1 MAAVEGG
8 IGEPPGLA
16 RERRPRLRRSVA
28 ATGDMDGD
36 GDVGGGG
43 GGGGGGGVRYV
54 LALPAMASLAV
65 LIAHL
70 DAAVPVPRRPRSYL
84 PRAVPMAWWAFRLP
98 VFRPPPPPPP
108 PPAKNPVK
116 EEEGVAR
123 VVVVVA
129 PPPPVDPGEEEAG
142 KRAAKR
148 ARRCLN
154 CDAVE
159 TPQWRSGPMGR
170 STLCN
175 ACGVRLRAVGSL
187 PEHRA
192 PAARTTTAAPASP
205 PDSPIWTPGHKPP
218 SSSPDI
224 YLVRRTPKLPVTRPP
239 RTKQA
244 PPTAPAPAPPPPP
257 PQPASPKTKTKAKA
271 KKPKRKRSCV
281 HCGSTETPQ
290 WREGPTGRGTLCN
303 ACGVRYRQGRLLPEY
318 RPKGSPTFSP
328 SVHAANHRQVLELR
342 RQQRQSTNPSTPPPP
357 PVSAAE
363 PIPDE
368 QKEEVVSVPVAAAAP
383 ATDGSA
389 ASSLDALLLDGPSAP
404 LIVDGDDFLVS

>member
-8 IGEPPGLA
+8 IREPPGLA
-16 RERRPRLRRSVA
+16 RQRRPRLRRSVA

-36 GDVGGGG
+36 GHGGGG
-43 GGGGGGGVRYV
+43 GSRYV

-70 DAAVPVPRRPRSYL
+70 DAAVPRRPRSYL
-84 PRAVPMAWWAFRLP
+84 PRAVPMGWWAFRLP
-98 VFRPPPPPPP
+98 VFSRPPPSPPS
-108 PPAKNPVK
+108 PAKNRVK
-116 EEEGVAR
+116 EEEEEEEAR
-123 VVVVVA
+123 VLVVA
-129 PPPPVDPGEEEAG
+129 PPPVDPGEEAR

-159 TPQWRSGPMGR
+159 TPQWRSGPMGK

-187 PEHRA
+187 PEHR
-192 PAARTTTAAPASP
+192 PAARTTPTEPPPTAPASP
-205 PDSPIWTPGHKPP
+205 PDSPIWTPGHKP

-239 RTKQA
+239 RSKQP
-244 PPTAPAPAPPPPP
+244 PPTAPAPVSPPPPP
-257 PQPASPKTKTKAKA
+257 APKTKTKTKAK
-271 KKPKRKRSCV
+271 KQKRKRSCV

-290 WREGPTGRGTLCN
+290 WREGPMGRGTLCN

-342 RQQRQSTNPSTPPPP
+342 RQQRHNTN
-357 PVSAAE
+357 SAATTAAK

-368 QKEEVVSVPVAAAAP
+368 QKPVYLPAQEEVVNAPVAA
-383 ATDGSA
+383 TGGA
-389 ASSLDALLLDGPSAP
+389 ASSLDALLFDGPSAP

>member
-16 RERRPRLRRSVA
+16 RERRLRLRRSVA

-290 WREGPTGRGTLCN
+290 WREGADGARHAVQRVRRAVQAREAAAGVPPQGEPHLLAVRARRQPPPGARAPPPAAAEHQPLHST
-303 ACGVRYRQGRLLPEY
+303 AAAGVRRRANPRRAKRRGGKRASRRRRARHRRRRGELAGR
-318 RPKGSPTFSP
+318 
-328 SVHAANHRQVLELR
+328 
-342 RQQRQSTNPSTPPPP
+342 
-357 PVSAAE
+357 
-363 PIPDE
+363 
-368 QKEEVVSVPVAAAAP
+368 AAARRAV
-383 ATDGSA
+383 GA
-389 ASSLDALLLDGPSAP
+389 AHRGRRR
-404 LIVDGDDFLVS
+404 FLG

>member
-1 MAAVEGG
+1 MTKVFTKSLLMYFNK
-8 IGEPPGLA
+8 IVRSL
-16 RERRPRLRRSVA
+16 RP
-28 ATGDMDGD
+28 
-36 GDVGGGG
+36 
-43 GGGGGGGVRYV
+43 
-54 LALPAMASLAV
+54 
-65 LIAHL
+65 
-70 DAAVPVPRRPRSYL
+70 
-84 PRAVPMAWWAFRLP
+84 
-98 VFRPPPPPPP
+98 
-108 PPAKNPVK
+108 
-116 EEEGVAR
+116 
-123 VVVVVA
+123 
-129 PPPPVDPGEEEAG
+129 
-142 KRAAKR
+142 
-148 ARRCLN
+148 
-154 CDAVE
+154 
-159 TPQWRSGPMGR
+159 
-170 STLCN
+170 
-175 ACGVRLRAVGSL
+175 
-187 PEHRA
+187 
-192 PAARTTTAAPASP
+192 
-205 PDSPIWTPGHKPP
+205 
-218 SSSPDI
+218 
-224 YLVRRTPKLPVTRPP
+224 LVHS
-239 RTKQA
+239 
-244 PPTAPAPAPPPPP
+244 PP